1 MRELADANDSLEQY
15 KRRPNLRFEG
25 IPEADHGE
33 DTYAKLLDIANS
45 LLGMKPPL
53 ELDDLERSHRLGR
66 RVDKDGPR
74 TRAIIVRFQ
83 SERLRDEVY
92 RARTKLKM
100 HKESKDEQIFINDD
114 LTPQRAKLSFDA
126 RALNHAKKIAD
137 CWTAYGK
144 VMVNYFA
151 NHVFEVKSSSDLFSW

>member
-33 DTYAKLLDIANS
+33 DTDAKVLDIANS

-66 RVDKDGPR
+66 RVDKDGRPR

-100 HKESKDEQIFINDD
+100 HKESKYEH
-114 LTPQRAKLSFDA
+114 LHQRRFDA
-126 RALNHAKKIAD
+126 SASEAVVRRPSLEACKED
-137 CWTAYGK
+137 CRLLDC
-144 VMVNYFA
+144 VR
-151 NHVFEVKSSSDLFSW
+151 ESDGELLRQSRI